1 MTLVLRNVKQTEL
14 TWVELDAN
22 FTYLDNRI
30 DQVAQQTSSNDI
42 VRITQQSFLPAEQT
56 QARANIS
63 AADLNDV
70 VNLENRVELLEGL
83 EYVSY
88 NPQIVTVQQQQI
100 ARENLG
106 LKFTK
111 AVFEHTLTASDVA
124 NTIMTFALTHT
135 PKMDE
140 WEFLFIGSA
149 PVSPV
154 SYSVSGNTL
163 SIDTSTIGYPMQ
175 AGRLVIFRYMY

>member
-1 MTLVLRNVKQTEL
+1 MAINPENINI
-14 TWVELDAN
+14 AN
-22 FTYLDNRI
+22 PI
-30 DQVAQQTSSNDI
+30 DLNTAS
-42 VRITQQSFLPAEQT
+42 
-56 QARANIS
+56 NIS
-63 AADLNDV
+63 NTDYLIIGQGNEYKTIPYAV
-70 VNLENRVELLEGL
+70 VYNSFVSGVTALINNLEDEVIKHIPQLLI
-83 EYVSY
+83 
-88 NPQIVTVQQQQI
+88 PQQQQTARDNIDVYSKLEVDSAI
-100 ARENLG
+100 ATAT
-106 LKFTK
+106 KVFTK

-175 AGRLVIFRYMY
+175 AGRLLIFRYMY